1 MLLTQISNQ
10 ELISRMEKLVRTQ
23 RKITHL
29 VLLHIVEI
37 EDRKLYAKLGFD
49 GMYSYLTKGLGYS
62 ESSAYRRLQ
71 SARLLRKVPEI
82 AVKIEEGKLNLS
94 QLTQVQKSLREQTPS
109 ESQSLT
115 PSATL
120 EVLEKIENKSAFE
133 TERVLAS
140 EFNRPVQVHE
150 SVRPQKDDSVRIELT
165 FTKKQFADL
174 EQAKSLLSHVC
185 HEGNWSEVIS
195 QLAKEFNR
203 KKLSPAKV
211 TKVTM
216 GNVEK
221 NNDLTETQTEKL
233 QIKRKHLTQ
242 SFATMKSQEAKRPRQ
257 YISIEI
263 KRALFKKSN
272 GCCEF
277 TDQKTGKRC
286 DSKYQLQ
293 IDHIH
298 PWSLGGTNQ
307 IENLRLLCRMHN
319 NFVFRS
325 EKSASNCSFKKPLLN
340 MKSLRR

>member
-10 ELISRMEKLVRTQ
+10 ELISRMEKLVRTE

-109 ESQSLT
+109 GSQALT
-115 PSATL
+115 SSATL
-120 EVLEKIENKSAFE
+120 AVLEKIENKSAFE
-133 TERVLAS
+133 TEKVLAS

-150 SVRPQKDDSVRIELT
+150 SVRPQKDDSVRMELT
-165 FTKKQFADL
+165 FTKEQFADL

-195 QLAKEFNR
+195 KLAKEFNR
-203 KKLSPAKV
+203 KKLSPAKGA
-211 TKVTM
+211 M

-221 NNDLTETQTEKL
+221 NNDLTETQTGIL
-233 QIKRKHLTQ
+233 QSKQRQLTQ
-242 SFATMKSQEAKRPRQ
+242 SFAAKKSQKAKRPRQ
-257 YISIEI
+257 YISVEI
-263 KRALFKKSN
+263 KRALFRKSN

-277 TDQKTGKRC
+277 TDKKTGKRC

-307 IENLRLLCRMHN
+307 IENLRLLCRTHN

-325 EKSASNCSFKKPLLN
+325 EKSTCN
-340 MKSLRR
+340 

>member
-1 MLLTQISNQ
+1 MSLTQISNQ
-10 ELISRMEKLVRTQ
+10 ELISRMEKLVRTE

-37 EDRKLYAKLGFD
+37 EDRKLYAKLGYD

-82 AVKIEEGKLNLS
+82 AVKVEEGKLNLS

-109 ESQSLT
+109 GGQALT

-133 TERVLAS
+133 TEKVLAS

-150 SVRPQKDDSVRIELT
+150 AVRPQKDDSVRIELT
-165 FTKKQFADL
+165 FTKEQFAEL

-211 TKVTM
+211 VM

-221 NNDLTETQTEKL
+221 NNDLTKTQTEKL
-233 QIKRKHLTQ
+233 QSKQRQLTQ
-242 SFATMKSQEAKRPRQ
+242 SFATKKSQEAKRPRQ

-293 IDHIH
+293 IDHIR
-298 PWSLGGTNQ
+298 PWSLGGSNQ
-307 IENLRLLCRMHN
+307 IENLRLLCRTHN

-325 EKSASNCSFKKPLLN
+325 EKSASN
-340 MKSLRR
+340 